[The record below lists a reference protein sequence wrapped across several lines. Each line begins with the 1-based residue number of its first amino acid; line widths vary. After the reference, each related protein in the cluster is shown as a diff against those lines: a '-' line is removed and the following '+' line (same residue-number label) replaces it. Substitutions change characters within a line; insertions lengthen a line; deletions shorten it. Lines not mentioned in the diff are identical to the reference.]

1 MDGRPNKIDLVE
13 GANKLREEKEKREG
27 EGVVVEVLKGG
38 KEGVGKVLRSPF
50 EVVEEEQEVKSVVEP
65 EAVQRARMISAAAAS
80 ATVGGGGGSGKT
92 SKPGKKEKEKA
103 TVEV

>member
-13 GANKLREEKEKREG
+13 GAKKLREEKEKREG

-50 EVVEEEQEVKSVVEP
+50 EVVEEQEVKRVVEP